1 MTLPEQESII
11 IEWSTFDAGLGH
23 IQSSGIFQDTW

>member
-1 MTLPEQESII
+1 MTEEESII

-23 IQSSGIFQDTW
+23 IQGAGILEEAC